1 MNEFNEKRDNYL
13 KNLNE
18 QRVKIVNNKDLKE
31 TKNCI
36 LKQNEIEN
44 VILKEKDELVQF
56 IENEKQDFEILS
68 QFLNSKKLNFLS
80 ENKTLEKAIEA
91 ENETIERA
99 REQLSKLKAEKE
111 NLYSLIELE
120 IQNTKINM
128 DKELIDVKT
137 RFQNEKANLIKQ
149 ENNMMKLID
158 EKLYENNEEKYLIDK
173 ELKNLI
179 VERNKIDQEIDKL
192 KLKENGI
199 EESIQNEYE
208 GLKELK
214 ERDLEELNEEEER
227 LKNLCDN
234 SLVNLEKLFE
244 TKSVDMKSNNLKL
257 VELDSKMSQNI
268 SITNELMSRVYK
280 FIYIFLFYPV
290 FNIFLFQNAASNF

>member
-13 KNLNE
+13 ENLNE

-257 VELDSKMSQNI
+257 VELDSKM
-268 SITNELMSRVYK
+268 
-280 FIYIFLFYPV
+280 
-290 FNIFLFQNAASNF
+290 A

>member
-80 ENKTLEKAIEA
+80 ENKTLEEAIEA

-128 DKELIDVKT
+128 DK
-137 RFQNEKANLIKQ
+137 
-149 ENNMMKLID
+149 
-158 EKLYENNEEKYLIDK
+158 
-173 ELKNLI
+173 
-179 VERNKIDQEIDKL
+179 
-192 KLKENGI
+192 
-199 EESIQNEYE
+199 
-208 GLKELK
+208 
-214 ERDLEELNEEEER
+214 
-227 LKNLCDN
+227 
-234 SLVNLEKLFE
+234 
-244 TKSVDMKSNNLKL
+244 
-257 VELDSKMSQNI
+257 
-268 SITNELMSRVYK
+268 
-280 FIYIFLFYPV
+280 
-290 FNIFLFQNAASNF
+290 